1 MGIGEIHCMACEMVD
16 RQEIKTRNK
25 EDFFRAAGSNY
36 WDRCLGPPK
45 RFTILMIWT
54 REASEYGIFG

>member
-36 WDRCLGPPK
+36 WDRCLGP
-45 RFTILMIWT
+45 
-54 REASEYGIFG
+54 SDSQY